1 MDSTGER
8 FEAIRAALTD
18 RNNILT
24 VKDLCEL
31 AGVSRSGYYNWV
43 CSEKNR
49 ELRETKDRAAFEQIL
64 EAYRFRGYAKGVR
77 GIHMR
82 LLHMGIR
89 MNVKKIR
96 RLMRKYKLTCP
107 IRKLNPYRRLQR
119 SIRMGS
125 AAENLV
131 NREFESHGPRA
142 ILLTDITYIPLCGR
156 FCYLST
162 ILDACTKQVLAY
174 AMSESL
180 EVDFVLET
188 VQLLVKHHGISLSK
202 ETVIHSDQGTH
213 YTSLKFIQLVENSAL
228 RRSMSRRGN
237 CWDNAPQE
245 SFFGHMKDELA
256 SEIPGWT
263 SFEAAKASIDRW
275 MDYYNNDR
283 CQWDLAKLS
292 PNEYYHYITT
302 GEYPAGTMRRRREE
316 LSKLFK
322 RLYEDNV
329 SGKIDDARFAKMSKR
344 YEQEQSEN
352 AKKIKALRLEL
363 KKDESKRMDI
373 DDFLETVRR
382 YTDAATI
389 TKRMVAELIDH
400 IEVYHAEKQD
410 GVTNQCVVIYYN
422 CIGAFDVPDRRK
434 IPEADMI
441 METRKGVALSYA
453 PEQVVV

>member
-1 MDSTGER
+1 MDSAGER
-8 FEAIRAALTD
+8 FEAICAALAD

-43 CSEKNR
+43 RSEKNR
-49 ELRETKDRAAFEQIL
+49 ELREAKDRAAFEQIL

-107 IRKLNPYRRLQR
+107 IRKPNPYRRLQR

-202 ETVIHSDQGTH
+202 ETVIHSD
-213 YTSLKFIQLVENSAL
+213 
-228 RRSMSRRGN
+228 
-237 CWDNAPQE
+237 
-245 SFFGHMKDELA
+245 
-256 SEIPGWT
+256 
-263 SFEAAKASIDRW
+263 
-275 MDYYNNDR
+275 
-283 CQWDLAKLS
+283 
-292 PNEYYHYITT
+292 
-302 GEYPAGTMRRRREE
+302 
-316 LSKLFK
+316 
-322 RLYEDNV
+322 
-329 SGKIDDARFAKMSKR
+329 
-344 YEQEQSEN
+344 
-352 AKKIKALRLEL
+352 
-363 KKDESKRMDI
+363 
-373 DDFLETVRR
+373 
-382 YTDAATI
+382 
-389 TKRMVAELIDH
+389 
-400 IEVYHAEKQD
+400 
-410 GVTNQCVVIYYN
+410 
-422 CIGAFDVPDRRK
+422 
-434 IPEADMI
+434 
-441 METRKGVALSYA
+441 
-453 PEQVVV
+453 